1 MYILKN
7 SLISIAR
14 NKGRNILIGIIILV
28 IACASTVTLAIRN
41 TANNLV
47 KDYEES
53 HDITGTISFDRGQL
67 SNNFKGGEDAQKSNI
82 EAFNNIESITLDDVK
97 NYGDSEYLKGYYYLY
112 ATSLN
117 SDTLTKATD
126 SFEYEVEDRE
136 TTTISTS
143 TTTGGNGNGIGRGPG
158 GGEDRHT
165 ITNNNTTTIITKS
178 KEKFESS
185 KNLTGDFELDGYSSY
200 DAMTEFVNGTY
211 QITDGEIISDFESQ
225 ECVISS
231 ELATLNEITVGQTI
245 TLKNPNTE
253 ATYEFVVKGIYKDN
267 SDSND
272 SSSMYSKS
280 ANKIITGSKVIE
292 NLVVDDSTL
301 VTTITPTFI
310 LKDKDSVEKF
320 TTEIKEKG
328 LSEYY
333 TLNTNVEELESAT
346 KSIENVK
353 TFATTFLLIM
363 LAISAVVLFVINMI
377 NIRERKYEIG
387 VFRTIGVSKFKLTL
401 QFALEILIVSVVM
414 LGIGAVCGSF
424 LAKPV
429 GNMLLENEIQSVQE
443 ETEQISN
450 NFGKGGPM
458 DMNFGGTVNVQTI
471 DTINAVVDITVVA
484 QLLGIGLALMLV
496 SSLASMISIQR
507 FSPLTILNYE
517 FEQGKMYAIKGKSG
531 SGKTTLL
538 SLITGL
544 EKCTDGKVLYDGK
557 DLKKMNLDTYRNT
570 DIGIVFQSYNLLP
583 SLTAIENI
591 ILSMDISKVKVNNKK
606 EKALSLMKSV
616 GLSENQAK
624 RKILK
629 LSGGEQQRIAI
640 ARSLSYNPKIIIADE
655 PTGNLDKDTENDIL
669 NIFEHLAKDE
679 NKCIIIVTHSQ
690 NVCDRADIVYELKK

>member
-1 MYILKN
+1 M
-7 SLISIAR
+7 
-14 NKGRNILIGIIILV
+14 
-28 IACASTVTLAIRN
+28 
-41 TANNLV
+41 
-47 KDYEES
+47 E
-53 HDITGTISFDRGQL
+53 
-67 SNNFKGGEDAQKSNI
+67 
-82 EAFNNIESITLDDVK
+82 
-97 NYGDSEYLKGYYYLY
+97 
-112 ATSLN
+112 
-117 SDTLTKATD
+117 
-126 SFEYEVEDRE
+126 
-136 TTTISTS
+136 
-143 TTTGGNGNGIGRGPG
+143 
-158 GGEDRHT
+158 
-165 ITNNNTTTIITKS
+165 
-178 KEKFESS
+178 
-185 KNLTGDFELDGYSSY
+185 
-200 DAMTEFVNGTY
+200 

-414 LGIGAVCGSF
+414 LGIGAVWGSF
-424 LAKPV
+424 LAKPI

-484 QLLGIGLALMLV
+484 QLLGIELALMLV

-507 FSPLTILNYE
+507 FSPLTIL
-517 FEQGKMYAIKGKSG
+517 
-531 SGKTTLL
+531 
-538 SLITGL
+538 
-544 EKCTDGKVLYDGK
+544 
-557 DLKKMNLDTYRNT
+557 
-570 DIGIVFQSYNLLP
+570 
-583 SLTAIENI
+583 
-591 ILSMDISKVKVNNKK
+591 K
-606 EKALSLMKSV
+606 E
-616 GLSENQAK
+616 
-624 RKILK
+624 
-629 LSGGEQQRIAI
+629 
-640 ARSLSYNPKIIIADE
+640 RS
-655 PTGNLDKDTENDIL
+655 
-669 NIFEHLAKDE
+669 
-679 NKCIIIVTHSQ
+679 
-690 NVCDRADIVYELKK
+690 